1 MNKLI
6 TILVLFFLCN
16 YLFSQQTEIKW
27 SPFGDKEKKEA
38 LKIADKF
45 MTAYVDNDFQA
56 LQKYIPAGEINF
68 GGDFWFQTQQFVLM
82 VQSLR
87 GKNELKL
94 GALKAYT
101 MDDTEDNPDI
111 KEKTLKIYRMFSNF
125 SIFISAETIDKTKNT
140 QKTIYLNLNLDDNKN
155 WIVSSFLDTSIGLAD
170 NTSFPK
176 DNFRTETFDSLSFD
190 ILIPKDFSEG
200 QKTGSQTTY
209 ILTGNTDRDAAIQ
222 IDNFELKAPL
232 DILSYNWVQY
242 IANQYEHYDILIKY
256 MPYGYKYEYTVKDQ
270 DGNLNKGITTAFV
283 SNDRFV
289 YIQYF
294 SFTEIYNK
302 IWVDIDIM
310 LRKLKVN

>member
-6 TILVLFFLCN
+6 KILFAILISSN
-16 YLFSQQTEIKW
+16 LFSQQTEIKW
-27 SPFGDKEKKEA
+27 SPFGDKEKNEA

-45 MTAYVDNDFQA
+45 MKTYVESDFQ
-56 LQKYIPAGEINF
+56 LMQKYIPSNEMNF
-68 GGDFWFQTQQFVLM
+68 GGDFWLKTQQFLQM
-82 VQSLR
+82 IQSMR
-87 GKNELKL
+87 GKDNLELGKL
-94 GALKAYT
+94 IAYT
-101 MDDTEDNPDI
+101 MDDTENNLDI

-125 SIFISAETIDKTKNT
+125 SIFVSAEIIDKTKDT
-140 QKTIYLNLNLDDNKN
+140 KKTIYLNLNLDNNKN
-155 WIVSSFLDTSIGLAD
+155 WIISSFLDTSVGLAD

-176 DNFRTETFDSLSFD
+176 DKFRTETFDSLDFE
-190 ILIPKDFSEG
+190 ILIPKDFSKG

-209 ILTGNTDRDAAIQ
+209 ILAGNTDRDAAIQ

-242 IANQYEHYDILIKY
+242 IVNQYEHYDILIKY
-256 MPYGYKYEYTVKDQ
+256 LPYGYKYEYTVKDQ

-294 SFTEIYNK
+294 SFNEIYSK
-302 IWVDIDIM
+302 IWIDIDIM
-310 LRKLKVN
+310 LRKLKIN